1 VRRTIIAI
9 LLALALAVIPAAN
22 AFAAKTATVTVT
34 ATGGHL
40 SIAISGG
47 TDGNGAVPFGVVIE
61 SDNVSTATDNITL
74 TNNGTVAADITIQG
88 ASSTG
93 AGTNWTLADD
103 GVPGGDIYGLEF
115 SRDAAPAW
123 TVIKRTAAVTYLNN
137 LLVGAPNAD
146 KFGLL
151 LSTPTTITDTTNVR
165 TMVVTLTAARH

>member
-1 VRRTIIAI
+1 

-115 SRDAAPAW
+115 SRNAAPAW

-137 LLVGAPNAD
+137 LAAAGTD